1 MLDQD
6 INKYENYLIQ
16 ELLKLRKKIIIVL
29 NKCDLRS
36 KDENNLIKEN
46 IISITSA
53 RKYKISVVQTIA
65 VPQQSPYI
73 KSDALNLVPEVG
85 SLFERKRILSA
96 NNSSPLLSSVSII
109 SLNKLP
115 TSGSKFKASDFK

>member
-1 MLDQD
+1 M
-6 INKYENYLIQ
+6 IK

-53 RKYKISVVQTIA
+53 RKNKISVVQTIA
-65 VPQQSPYI
+65 VPQKSIYT
-73 KSDALNLVPEVG
+73 KSDTLNLVPEVG
-85 SLFERKRILSA
+85 SLFRE
-96 NNSSPLLSSVSII
+96 
-109 SLNKLP
+109 
-115 TSGSKFKASDFK
+115 